1 MALTVLNKIG
11 TASILDNA
19 ITSGKIVVGA
29 AGKVLQVVQGTF
41 STQTDSSINGA
52 VATGLTVNIT
62 PGYSNSK
69 ILVSYSLPLRNGVS
83 NNNYIFAYLYRDGSS
98 IGKTSILK
106 VDSSAINGHVTAE
119 ILDAPATTN
128 QVTYAAYVDPRGYTT
143 QWCGASVLATI
154 TATEVSA

>member
-83 NNNYIFAYLYRDGSS
+83 NNR
-98 IGKTSILK
+98 
-106 VDSSAINGHVTAE
+106 
-119 ILDAPATTN
+119 
-128 QVTYAAYVDPRGYTT
+128 
-143 QWCGASVLATI
+143 
-154 TATEVSA
+154 